1 MNYLAHA
8 YLSFNEP
15 EMLAGNMISDFVKGK
30 KKFDYA
36 AGIQKGIT
44 LHRAIDVFTD
54 NHEITRQAKLFFKP
68 AYGLYAGAFMD
79 VVYDHFLATD
89 TQEFPGNALD
99 MFAQKTYLQLQAFE
113 TVLPDRFRHLLYYM
127 RTQNWLY
134 NYRFKEG
141 IKNSFAGLVRRA
153 AYMHE
158 HETAFH
164 IFEENYTALNGYYE
178 TFFPALKNFASG
190 TLNQLL
196 HETR

>member
-8 YLSFNEP
+8 YLSFDEP

-30 KKFDYA
+30 KKLDYTE
-36 AGIQKGIT
+36 GIQKGIT
-44 LHRAIDVFTD
+44 LHRAIDGFTD

-68 AYGLYAGAFMD
+68 AYGLYAGAFLD

-89 TQEFPGNALD
+89 TQEFPGSALD
-99 MFAQKTYLQLQAFE
+99 AFAQKTYLQLQAFE
-113 TVLPDRFRHLLYYM
+113 TVFPDRFRLMLYYM

-134 NYRFKEG
+134 NYQFKEG

-158 HETAFH
+158 HETAFQ
-164 IFEENYTALNGYYE
+164 IFEENYTALKGYYE
-178 TFFPALKNFASG
+178 AFFPALKNFASG
-190 TLNQLL
+190 KLNQLL